1 MTSSLHNCTLAAEAW
16 ASCVCVHACV
26 RMRAWEYLS
35 TKCICS
41 PTLRR
46 QHMFIM
52 GVDQQGSW
60 DSSPWALAEI
70 RSPCTWLSAGHQS
83 TAVKVAENRVHSWSR
98 GFLEHHLHWG
108 GGGGGRACSPWAKEP
123 NDTYWCYWGVFSKKY
138 WFKTIIIFWLKLLNH
153 TSNIGHRLKC

>member
-98 GFLEHHLHWG
+98 GFLTVLRVSTICTEEEEEEEERVHRGPKNQMTHTG
-108 GGGGGRACSPWAKEP
+108 VTEGFSPKS
-123 NDTYWCYWGVFSKKY
+123 TG
-138 WFKTIIIFWLKLLNH
+138 LKQ
-153 TSNIGHRLKC
+153 